1 MQSERNRY
9 LGIKATLEKRRRV
22 NQEFDHYAYSLAM
35 SMITSTT
42 LPPPTINALG
52 PSQRAR
58 LLRSTRKL
66 ENLLGAIPQ
75 VVEPGLPSRN
85 ATLHEKS
92 KSQNVYVSSPTAS
105 PVLSSINSAECPEF
119 SRLVPAAS
127 RSSQITIA
135 RKHKSVPL
143 PRPLLLH
150 PNNVSAVI
158 KPNVRIEHSDS
169 AQVLTL
175 PPPAFST
182 PSPLSPLFASEDEP
196 MSPTQVPQEKI
207 RRKRMAK
214 LTRTLGENIPTEFIL
229 PHDRL
234 KLIQHQRSPS
244 EPSARSLWPDWER
257 KESEAMSV
265 VANNTTLPPPTINSL
280 GPSQRARLLK
290 STRKLENLLGA
301 TPQVE
306 ESAVLPPATTNSTH
320 IAFPVS
326 SADSPE
332 SLEQVSTS
340 LRLSQNEPAEKH
352 SKHKS
357 VHLPRPLVLRHNSAS
372 AVTKLNVRIEH
383 PSSTDSVQ
391 VLTLPHTTIVTPS
404 PLSPLFATEDEPMS
418 PMDVPQEKI
427 RRMRMAKLTRTL
439 GENIPTEFI
448 LRHDHLKLSQHQR
461 SPSEP
466 SPRSLWPDWR
476 KKESEDNDPTVT
488 HATAV
493 PSHRSKPAIIR
504 KLRRRPMSIGPEVV
518 LSSALFTAT
527 SSSLEGPSSPVNPSD
542 SETTEDNDVDVIGSD
557 WRGEWNIKDAQE
569 RAMALRNLRGH

>member
-1 MQSERNRY
+1 
-9 LGIKATLEKRRRV
+9 
-22 NQEFDHYAYSLAM
+22 M

-42 LPPPTINALG
+42 LPP
-52 PSQRAR
+52 
-58 LLRSTRKL
+58 TR
-66 ENLLGAIPQ
+66 
-75 VVEPGLPSRN
+75 
-85 ATLHEKS
+85 HEKS
-92 KSQNVYVSSPTAS
+92 KSQNLYGSNLTTS
-105 PVLSSINSAECPEF
+105 PVLPSINSAECPE
-119 SRLVPAAS
+119 SSGLVPAAF
-127 RSSQITIA
+127 RSSQITVA
-135 RKHKSVPL
+135 RKHRSVPL

-150 PNNVSAVI
+150 PNNVSAVT

-175 PPPAFST
+175 SPPAFAT

-196 MSPTQVPQEKI
+196 MSPTQVPQEKV

-265 VANNTTLPPPTINSL
+265 VTNNTTLPPPTINSL

-306 ESAVLPPATTNSTH
+306 ESATTNSTH

-326 SADSPE
+326 SADSPD

-357 VHLPRPLVLRHNSAS
+357 VHLPRPLVLRHNNAP

-391 VLTLPHTTIVTPS
+391 VLTLPHTAIITPS

-476 KKESEDNDPTVT
+476 KKESEGTAALHSLSKGRPQTASVVDNGPTVT
-488 HATAV
+488 HATV
-493 PSHRSKPAIIR
+493 LPSHRSKPAIIR
-504 KLRRRPMSIGPEVV
+504 KLRRRPMSVGPEVV
-518 LSSALFTAT
+518 LSSTLFTAT